1 VLVVLLLLRREE
13 EATHPFCAEEEEEE
27 ERMFIITFFPVVVV
41 VVVDLIIV
49 ILFLVCRVAQKQLLD
64 AILIILVTQ
73 SCFFYSRFKHTKEL
87 KSVGK
92 KERKK
97 KEEREKN
104 ENEGE
109 RKVFFEEEKLGFRKF
124 LCFSQLPDCVSDKSI
139 SKKGG
144 VVQTP
149 HNNNT
154 LKKSIK
160 QRFQK
165 KLRTTNKKKRESVRY
180 TQVLERDSV
189 KVLIYCNTT
198 KRA

>member
-64 AILIILVTQ
+64 AIFIILVTQ

-109 RKVFFEEEKLGFRKF
+109 RKVFLEGK
-124 LCFSQLPDCVSDKSI
+124 I
-139 SKKGG
+139 
-144 VVQTP
+144 
-149 HNNNT
+149 
-154 LKKSIK
+154 
-160 QRFQK
+160 RFQK
-165 KLRTTNKKKRESVRY
+165 ISLLFYCLTAFQTKVFQKKVVLFKHRTT
-180 TQVLERDSV
+180 
-189 KVLIYCNTT
+189 TT
-198 KRA
+198 R

>member
-1 VLVVLLLLRREE
+1 MSLLLIRREE

-27 ERMFIITFFPVVVV
+27 RVFITFFPVVV

-124 LCFSQLPDCVSDKSI
+124 LCFSTAWL
-139 SKKGG
+139 
-144 VVQTP
+144 
-149 HNNNT
+149 
-154 LKKSIK
+154 
-160 QRFQK
+160 RFRQK
-165 KLRTTNKKKRESVRY
+165 YFKKRWCCSN
-180 TQVLERDSV
+180 TAQQQHV
-189 KVLIYCNTT
+189 KEKYKT
-198 KRA
+198 KVSEEATYDE

>member
-1 VLVVLLLLRREE
+1 VLLLLIRREE

-27 ERMFIITFFPVVVV
+27 RVFIKFFPVVV

-73 SCFFYSRFKHTKEL
+73 SCFLLSSRVYKRVK
-87 KSVGK
+87 KCG

-97 KEEREKN
+97 KERSLKRKMKTRREKFS
-104 ENEGE
+104 
-109 RKVFFEEEKLGFRKF
+109 REKLGFRNRR
-124 LCFSQLPDCVSDKSI
+124 SQISLLFYCLTAFQTKVFQRCCCSNTAQHVS
-139 SKKGG
+139 
-144 VVQTP
+144 
-149 HNNNT
+149 
-154 LKKSIK
+154 SIK

-165 KLRTTNKKKRESVRY
+165 KLRRIRREKVF
-180 TQVLERDSV
+180 V
-189 KVLIYCNTT
+189 KPNYWKETLLKYSYYNTT